1 MIFSCLTIENDWLE
15 WFGTGPAGHGRVEHR
30 FRPELPSP
38 SVGLDGPR
46 PAPPGRPLHDSAKE
60 SRRGFSRPLLLS
72 RGVHQVSF
80 CLVFGFPFCVLC
92 LVQGGI
98 DGWINY
104 LLTRSNNKS
113 RPDNT
118 DNNVYEMWIHATR
131 LRDPG
136 RVQPVIKSRDPPLS
150 KVTLRTRKRLC
161 RGSTTFLFYFWLFVL
176 IGRTRDHPRDRIISI
191 MTSATK

>member
-161 RGSTTFLFYFWLFVL
+161 RGSTTFFVL
-176 IGRTRDHPRDRIISI
+176 FLVICFDWPHAGPPTR
-191 MTSATK
+191 